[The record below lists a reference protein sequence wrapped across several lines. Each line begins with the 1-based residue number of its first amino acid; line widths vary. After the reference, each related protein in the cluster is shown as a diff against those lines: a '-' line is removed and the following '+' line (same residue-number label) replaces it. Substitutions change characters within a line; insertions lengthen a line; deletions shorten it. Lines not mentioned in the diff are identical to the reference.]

1 MVHLTTLDRKIMG
14 QMVRRRLRH
23 AAASEQDGRVLGSAG
38 VFCGGFELA
47 NPEKKRLSL
56 DSYDFS
62 CSKST
67 L

>member
-1 MVHLTTLDRKIMG
+1 MG